1 MGILKY
7 LITYL
12 AKYIDNMTLE
22 EYKDLVDLTITDKTA
37 NYSITPQ
44 NVGERLKDL
53 ADIVPTLSTLL
64 LPVGTIIMYAP
75 ATLSEFNSS
84 GLGVSS
90 NVIGWAIC
98 NGNNLTPN
106 LTGRFVVG
114 YNPSDADYNAIG
126 NIGGQKS
133 VTQVLEHSHF
143 VVKSSQVGGSAPGVD
158 ATNTVAVSVA
168 DGDASQNYDM
178 KAVAGQ
184 VADIGLTSKTGSTAP
199 DNRPPYYTVLYIKK
213 IS

>member
-1 MGILKY
+1 
-7 LITYL
+7 
-12 AKYIDNMTLE
+12 MTLE

-75 ATLSEFNSS
+75 TTLSEFDST
-84 GLGVSS
+84 GLGVAS

-106 LTGRFVVG
+106 LTGKFVVG
-114 YNPSDADYNAIG
+114 YDPSDADYNAIG
-126 NIGGQKS
+126 NTGGQKT

-143 VVKSSQVGGSAPGVD
+143 VVKNSQVGGSSPAVSS
-158 ATNTVAVSVA
+158 TNTAAVSVS
-168 DGDASQNYDM
+168 DGSASSDYEM
-178 KAVAGQ
+178 KAVTGQ
-184 VADIGLTSKTGSTAP
+184 VADVGLTSKTGSTAP